1 MISNVNVYGLNE
13 SIIAS
18 SYPMSVEIDGSM
30 TITEKDMKRAGK
42 LGNAKA
48 GSGHDC
54 FTKGII
60 VQFDLT
66 VPQYIWMQ
74 MERYHF
80 ADIVSSQSKMHRI
93 TKMDMR
99 KQCNEYVDPIVIEL
113 MEGLIAEYNRED
125 TTPCPKDILFKR
137 IVSNCPMGY
146 NLTARITTN
155 YLQLKTIHN
164 QREFHKMEEWHTVCA
179 WMETL
184 PMFKE
189 FCLQ

>member
-1 MISNVNVYGLNE
+1 MITNSRVYGLEE

-18 SYPMSVEIDGSM
+18 GYPMSTEIDGY
-30 TITEKDMKRAGK
+30 TISEKDMKRAGK

-54 FTKGII
+54 YLKGIV

-93 TKMDMR
+93 TKMDLK
-99 KQCNEYVDPIVIEL
+99 KQCNEYVDERIIEIL
-113 MEGLIAEYNRED
+113 QHYIDLYNEN
-125 TTPCPKDILFKR
+125 PSQGQFHYV
-137 IVSNCPMGY
+137 VSNCPMGY

-155 YLQLKTIHN
+155 YLQLKTIYN
-164 QREFHKMEEWHTVCA
+164 QRRHHKMQEWHEICD

-184 PMFKE
+184 PMFRE
-189 FCLQ
+189 LCLQ